1 MLVTNEDMDVK
12 KSQDETSNDA
22 DFHRF
27 DEQVRSM
34 IAIEPYFKT
43 SMGYQFYIIHRD
55 LLGMT

>member
-1 MLVTNEDMDVK
+1 MRGLAFPKDMLVTNEDMDVK

-34 IAIEPYFKT
+34 IATEPNWNQIF
-43 SMGYQFYIIHRD
+43 
-55 LLGMT
+55 